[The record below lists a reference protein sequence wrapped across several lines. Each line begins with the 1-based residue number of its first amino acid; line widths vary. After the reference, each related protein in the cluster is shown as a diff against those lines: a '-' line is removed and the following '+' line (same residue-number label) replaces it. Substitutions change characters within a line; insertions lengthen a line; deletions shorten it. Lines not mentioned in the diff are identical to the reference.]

1 MDKTSIVAP
10 EKSMYASSGKQ
21 VVQRWLSEIGLEHLT
36 DLFLQY
42 GIFSSFMISSID
54 ELDLE
59 SMSISDPEI
68 RTKLLSHAKKEDA
81 VVPEPSPSKSVSPTP
96 LRNRAKA
103 VSKMT

>member
-1 MDKTSIVAP
+1 MEKTAIIAP
-10 EKSMYASSGKQ
+10 EKSVYASSGKQ

-36 DLFLQY
+36 DIFLQY

-59 SMSISDPEI
+59 SMNITDAEVK
-68 RTKLLSHAKKEDA
+68 TKLLSHAKKEDQVKPEQSK
-81 VVPEPSPSKSVSPTP
+81 VVVSPTP
-96 LRNRAKA
+96 LRSRAKA